1 MITIISCKDVKQKNV
16 LFSLSFAY
24 IRANRCDRQSPTKEP
39 TLSMFVE
46 TSARE
51 IATENRHFVS
61 FLLHWI
67 HCSNVEKKE
76 ADRELDAEKIVSV

>member
-1 MITIISCKDVKQKNV
+1 
-16 LFSLSFAY
+16 
-24 IRANRCDRQSPTKEP
+24 
-39 TLSMFVE
+39 MFVE